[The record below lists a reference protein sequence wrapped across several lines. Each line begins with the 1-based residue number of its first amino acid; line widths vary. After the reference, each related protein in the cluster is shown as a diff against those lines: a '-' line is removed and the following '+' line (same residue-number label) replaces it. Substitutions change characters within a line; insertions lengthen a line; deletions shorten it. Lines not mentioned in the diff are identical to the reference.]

1 MNKGLILFDVR
12 ESNLINEFK
21 KINIHDSKIPLEIKQ
36 LDIGDIHI
44 LFNNDLKFIIERK
57 TMDDLNSSIIDK
69 RLYEQKNRI
78 KNQFT
83 NLKSSFK
90 VIYIIEN
97 FYKSNNFGI
106 SYDSLLSSMMSL
118 IVKDNFFVLRSQN
131 ICETAYIIKLI
142 YSKIESQGGCNT
154 DFQNYYVLQNSKKS
168 LQNSKENIWKSQLC
182 CIPGI
187 SSNIANNIYNT
198 FNSYESLYLEYIKNN
213 RNIFFLTNIPKI
225 GKKLSSNIEN
235 YLFIN

>member
-1 MNKGLILFDVR
+1 MFDIR

-21 KINIHDSKIPLEIKQ
+21 KINDTQIPFEIKQ
-36 LDIGDIHI
+36 LDICDIHI
-44 LFNNDLKFIIERK
+44 YYNNDLKYIIERK
-57 TMDDLNSSIIDK
+57 TMDDLNSFIIDK

-78 KNQFT
+78 KDINS
-83 NLKSSFK
+83 KSS

-97 FYKSNNFGI
+97 FHKSNDFGI

-118 IVKDNFFVLRSQN
+118 IVKDNFFVIRTQN

-142 YSKIESQGGCNT
+142 YSKIVSSATSPCNS
-154 DFQNYYVLQNSKKS
+154 NYYVLQNSKKS
-168 LQNSKENIWKSQLC
+168 LQNSKDNIWKSQLC

-187 SSNIANNIYNT
+187 SSNIANNISIV

-225 GKKLSSNIEN
+225 GKKL
-235 YLFIN
+235 LFKY